1 MALKGDI
8 IKLNDFLKNKDKLND
23 FDIEMFENNY
33 KHSLYEYDIDLSEYE
48 WN

>member
-1 MALKGDI
+1 MI
-8 IKLNDFLKNKDKLND
+8 FKNKDKLND

-48 WN
+48 SSLNDNDICII

>member
-1 MALKGDI
+1 ML
-8 IKLNDFLKNKDKLND
+8 IKSASFIGLND
-23 FDIEMFENNY
+23 FDIEMFENIY